1 MQSKIMKPINPVI
14 RTLGLLLGGCL
25 LFSVGGLFPQEGRG
39 LRKGKDAT
47 KPEAAV
53 SEPSEEDPQ
62 TSKLTPQV
70 SFLPYR
76 VAVLDRVHLN
86 LPGAGIRRLQVSQEG
101 TLDLEGDKPV
111 VSGLLKE
118 EVIRLVKAKFPT
130 ATSIEIEEFRPN
142 RISVL
147 GEVFHQLNSELSDG
161 PMRVMDAIAAANGFT
176 PLANKRRV
184 KLVRQNAGRVEVSE
198 LDLRLMMNGEG
209 MNQNILLRGGD
220 VITVPR
226 NFL

>member
-1 MQSKIMKPINPVI
+1 MNTSVMKPLNPAV
-14 RTLGLLLGGCL
+14 RGAGLLLAGWLFLPGGAL
-25 LFSVGGLFPQEGRG
+25 VAQEARG
-39 LRKGKDAT
+39 LKKSKDP
-47 KPEAAV
+47 KPEV
-53 SEPSEEDPQ
+53 SVSAPSEEDPQ
-62 TSKLTPQV
+62 TAKLTPQV

-76 VAVLDRVHLN
+76 LAVLDRVHLN
-86 LPGAGIRRLQVSQEG
+86 LPGGEIRHWQVSQEG
-101 TLDLEGDKPV
+101 ILDLEGEKPKV
-111 VSGLLKE
+111 AGLPKE
-118 EVIRLVKAKFPT
+118 EVIRLVKAKFPQ
-130 ATSIEIEEFRPN
+130 ATSVEIEEFRPN

-147 GEVFHQLNSELSDG
+147 GEVFHQLNSELADG

-184 KLVRQNAGRVEVSE
+184 KLVRQNAGRVEVYE

-209 MNQNILLRGGD
+209 MNQNILLRAGD